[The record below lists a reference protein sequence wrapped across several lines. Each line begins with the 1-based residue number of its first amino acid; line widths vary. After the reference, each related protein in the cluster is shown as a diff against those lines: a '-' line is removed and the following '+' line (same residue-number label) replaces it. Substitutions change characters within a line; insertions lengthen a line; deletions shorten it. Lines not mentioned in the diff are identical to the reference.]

1 METPL
6 SKYDLDKLAQRV
18 EGGSD
23 SDGQKAEPILIA
35 KAMTELQNAITALH
49 NQIPLT
55 GVEIRTTISRA
66 TDKLAGSV
74 DKLHDEIQVYS
85 KSSDRYANAMKWLTF
100 ALVAVG
106 IIQVVISF
114 IKN

>member
-1 METPL
+1 MEIPL
-6 SKYDLDKLAQRV
+6 LKYNLDQLAQRV

-35 KAMTELQNAITALH
+35 KAMTELQNSITALH

-55 GVEIRTTISRA
+55 GVEIRMTISKA
-66 TDKLAGSV
+66 TDKLSGSV
-74 DKLHDEIQVYS
+74 DKLRDEIQVYS

-106 IIQVVISF
+106 ILQIVVSF